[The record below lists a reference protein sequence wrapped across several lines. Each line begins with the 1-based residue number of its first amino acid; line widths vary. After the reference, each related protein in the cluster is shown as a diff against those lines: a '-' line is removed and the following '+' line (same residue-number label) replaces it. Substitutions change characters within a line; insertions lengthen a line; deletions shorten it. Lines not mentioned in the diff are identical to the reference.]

1 MGRPVAMFEIVSA
14 QPARAKEFYAGLF
27 EWSVDEDPEW
37 GGYALVDTAS
47 DEASIPGGIGPSM
60 ADGDTGVKIYVRVDD
75 LPAYLERAERLG
87 GQRLVEPTEL
97 PGGFGTFAVLADPD
111 GNPVGLWA

>member
-27 EWSVDEDPEW
+27 EWSMDEDPEW

-47 DEASIPGGIGPSM
+47 DEPSIPGGIGPSM
-60 ADGDTGVKIYVRVDD
+60 AVGDTGVKFYVRVDD
-75 LPAYLERAERLG
+75 LHAYLERAERLG
-87 GQRLVEPTEL
+87 GQRLVEPTGL

-111 GNPVGLWA
+111 GNQVGLWA